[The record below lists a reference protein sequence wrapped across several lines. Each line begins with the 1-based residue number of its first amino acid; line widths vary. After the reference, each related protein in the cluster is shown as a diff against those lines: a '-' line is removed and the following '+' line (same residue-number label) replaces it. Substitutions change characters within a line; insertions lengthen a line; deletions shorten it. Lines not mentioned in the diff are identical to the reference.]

1 MATTP
6 TLLAKFQEIARH
18 TRIYTGGK
26 VDTHVPAAD
35 GAHSFFVC
43 ACGPELNVVDIT
55 TGRLLLVVPCDE
67 DDFTAFALAPSGTE
81 LVTAG
86 RSRQLRSWVL
96 DVGVTTCEFTRV
108 WKAHKMPVMD
118 LAYDASGRFV
128 ASGSADSTA
137 MVFDVAKGI
146 ATHVFRG
153 HTGVVHLVRFHP
165 DASRLHLYTSGAD
178 NGVRVWDLRS
188 RACVAELKSHV
199 GLPTAIAF
207 SADGATILTAGR
219 DQLVNVWNAATH
231 SLTTS
236 IAALEPLEALVVL
249 PAAAK
254 SAVAKP
260 PPPAAAAAAGPPPL
274 QFVTAGESGLLRCW
288 DARTGK
294 LLRKQPAGSARQA
307 RPGLTR
313 LVPAGASTVLA
324 ATADHNLIFHGIA
337 TLAPARCIAGN
348 NDEITY
354 VRCLPAHAGASASDS
369 LTADGSAVA
378 ANGRIAVATN
388 AAQVKLFDTHDMG
401 CRLLFGHTD
410 VVLALD
416 VSSDGALLASS
427 SKDCTARVWGVESG
441 ACVAVCDGHVE
452 AVGGLAFARRSA
464 ALLTASKDKTI
475 KLWDLSAVY
484 PKGASAA
491 GGAAGSK
498 STAAGRKSAA
508 AAGAAGSA
516 GPAGPTSGAE
526 VEVVRARAMSTVLGH
541 TKEVNAVAMAP
552 NDRLA
557 VSASQDRTLKV
568 WSLEGG
574 ALKEMGVLKGHKRA
588 VWCVSFS
595 PVDKAVAS
603 GGGDA
608 SVKIWSVSDFSC
620 LRTLEGH
627 SSSVLRILWLSS
639 GLQLLSSGSDG
650 LIKLWSAKASECA
663 CTLDAHEDKVWAL
676 DALETASGG
685 VELWSGSADS
695 LLVRWKDC
703 TFEAQQETV
712 AARELLLQQES
723 QLQIAM
729 HAQQFDE
736 ALKLALRLGHPR
748 ALRTVL
754 ERLLPLPLGEMKL
767 REALAAMD
775 DADTGLCLQFARD
788 WNTTAQHSLTA
799 QRLMYNLLKVR
810 PVTQLLAT
818 PKLQPLLEALLPYT
832 ERHFERLDRLI
843 QGTHLLAFTLAE
855 IRGLAAA
862 APPIPEPLPE
872 PIPLAVPASVG
883 AIASAHGH
891 SRGLDEDEHEDE
903 PEDEGDDDAEEDE
916 EVDEDE
922 EVEEEEEDDAPPP
935 APPPMPAGAKRRRRA

>member
-1 MATTP
+1 MASQP
-6 TLLAKFQEIARH
+6 TLLAKFQEVARH

-26 VDTHVPAAD
+26 VVTHVSAVD
-35 GAHSFFVC
+35 GAHGFFVC

-219 DQLVNVWNAATH
+219 DQLVNVWNAATY

-236 IAALEPLEALVVL
+236 IA
-249 PAAAK
+249 
-254 SAVAKP
+254 
-260 PPPAAAAAAGPPPL
+260 
-274 QFVTAGESGLLRCW
+274 
-288 DARTGK
+288 
-294 LLRKQPAGSARQA
+294 
-307 RPGLTR
+307 
-313 LVPAGASTVLA
+313 
-324 ATADHNLIFHGIA
+324 
-337 TLAPARCIAGN
+337 
-348 NDEITY
+348 
-354 VRCLPAHAGASASDS
+354 
-369 LTADGSAVA
+369 
-378 ANGRIAVATN
+378 
-388 AAQVKLFDTHDMG
+388 VKLFDTHDMG

-416 VSSDGALLASS
+416 VSADGTLLASS

-475 KLWDLSAVY
+475 KIWDLSAVY
-484 PKGASAA
+484 PKGVGAA
-491 GGAAGSK
+491 GGAAGGK

-508 AAGAAGSA
+508 AAGAAGPA

-526 VEVVRARAMSTVLGH
+526 LEVVRARAMSTVLGH

-574 ALKEMGVLKGHKRA
+574 ALKEVGVLKGHKRA

-650 LIKLWSAKASECA
+650 LIKLWSAKNSECA

-676 DALETASGG
+676 DALETAAGG

-712 AARELLLQQES
+712 AARELQLQQES

-775 DADTGLCLQFARD
+775 DADTSTCLQFARD

-799 QRLMYNLLKVR
+799 QRLVYNLLKVR

-832 ERHFERLDRLI
+832 ERHFERLDRLV

-862 APPIPEPLPE
+862 APPTPEPLPE
-872 PIPLAVPASVG
+872 PIPL
-883 AIASAHGH
+883 
-891 SRGLDEDEHEDE
+891 
-903 PEDEGDDDAEEDE
+903 EEQ
-916 EVDEDE
+916 V
-922 EVEEEEEDDAPPP
+922 
-935 APPPMPAGAKRRRRA
+935 KLRRK

>member
-1 MATTP
+1 MASQP
-6 TLLAKFQEIARH
+6 TLLAKFQEVARH

-26 VDTHVPAAD
+26 VVTHVSAVD
-35 GAHSFFVC
+35 GAHGFFVC

-219 DQLVNVWNAATH
+219 DQLVNVWNAATY

-236 IAALEPLEALVVL
+236 IA
-249 PAAAK
+249 
-254 SAVAKP
+254 
-260 PPPAAAAAAGPPPL
+260 
-274 QFVTAGESGLLRCW
+274 
-288 DARTGK
+288 
-294 LLRKQPAGSARQA
+294 
-307 RPGLTR
+307 
-313 LVPAGASTVLA
+313 
-324 ATADHNLIFHGIA
+324 
-337 TLAPARCIAGN
+337 
-348 NDEITY
+348 
-354 VRCLPAHAGASASDS
+354 
-369 LTADGSAVA
+369 
-378 ANGRIAVATN
+378 
-388 AAQVKLFDTHDMG
+388 VKLFDTHDMG

-416 VSSDGALLASS
+416 
-427 SKDCTARVWGVESG
+427 
-441 ACVAVCDGHVE
+441 
-452 AVGGLAFARRSA
+452 
-464 ALLTASKDKTI
+464 
-475 KLWDLSAVY
+475 
-484 PKGASAA
+484 
-491 GGAAGSK
+491 

-508 AAGAAGSA
+508 AAGAAGPA

-526 VEVVRARAMSTVLGH
+526 LEVVRARAMSTVLGH

-574 ALKEMGVLKGHKRA
+574 ALKEVGVLKGHKRA

-650 LIKLWSAKASECA
+650 LIKLWSAKNSECA

-676 DALETASGG
+676 DALETAAGG

-712 AARELLLQQES
+712 AARELQLQQES

-754 ERLLPLPLGEMKL
+754 ERLLPLPLVC
-767 REALAAMD
+767 
-775 DADTGLCLQFARD
+775 T
-788 WNTTAQHSLTA
+788 
-799 QRLMYNLLKVR
+799 
-810 PVTQLLAT
+810 
-818 PKLQPLLEALLPYT
+818 
-832 ERHFERLDRLI
+832 
-843 QGTHLLAFTLAE
+843 
-855 IRGLAAA
+855 
-862 APPIPEPLPE
+862 
-872 PIPLAVPASVG
+872 
-883 AIASAHGH
+883 
-891 SRGLDEDEHEDE
+891 
-903 PEDEGDDDAEEDE
+903 
-916 EVDEDE
+916 
-922 EVEEEEEDDAPPP
+922 
-935 APPPMPAGAKRRRRA
+935 